1 MMRRVIA
8 ALVAA
13 LSAPAAAQ
21 QPMICHPLAEFEAAL
36 ADKYRE
42 RLVGSGVRD
51 DGIEV
56 RVYAAPDGSWTLL
69 LVRQGVGCAVS
80 VGEAW
85 TPLPRPQRG
94 ASWQI
99 D

>member
-1 MMRRVIA
+1 MRELMLAA
-8 ALVAA
+8 ALAVVPAI
-13 LSAPAAAQ
+13 AAAQ
-21 QPMICHPLAEFEAAL
+21 QPMVCRPLAEFEATL

-56 RVYAAPDGSWTLL
+56 RIYAAPDGSWTLL

-85 TPLPRPQRG
+85 TPLPRPQQG
-94 ASWQI
+94 ALWQI